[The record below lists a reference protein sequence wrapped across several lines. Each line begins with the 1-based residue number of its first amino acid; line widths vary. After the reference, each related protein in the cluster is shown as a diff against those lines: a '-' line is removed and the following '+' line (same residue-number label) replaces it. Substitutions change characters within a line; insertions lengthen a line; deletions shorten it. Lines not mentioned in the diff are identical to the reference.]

1 MVMQLYL
8 GRNSLKTKI
17 AGISATAVLAF
28 CLSAPASAAF
38 INGTVGFSD
47 GLNTLGDIVSDL
59 TLFDIG
65 APTNASG
72 GTGDLVGA
80 SGVTATNNINML
92 APSGIIYSVAG
103 FDFTLDSIF
112 NDSIVGLACIGGLCT
127 DEQQFQ
133 MSGTVS
139 GAGFVDTGWQ
149 GNFTANGACIEEGSS
164 GTCSS
169 GSESGTWSS
178 TVAALGSAPPIP
190 TPATLALLGLG
201 LAGLGWSRRSKA

>member
-1 MVMQLYL
+1 
-8 GRNSLKTKI
+8 LKTKI

-28 CLSAPASAAF
+28 CLSAPSSAAF

-149 GNFTANGACIEEGSS
+149 GNFTANGACIEDGSS

-178 TVAALGSAPPIP
+178 TVAALGSAPIP
-190 TPATLALLGLG
+190 TPATLALFILG